1 VLFRPVA
8 TPILGLLMLAAGVP
22 VPTINPEPSCRSA
35 AARAQPIGDAEI
47 CMRLE
52 RRARDEMVTRW
63 GEFSDGDKAACISLA
78 TAGGNPTYTELL
90 TCLDLKRHARLLRE
104 REGRDAIA
112 WGRAR

>member
-1 VLFRPVA
+1 MLFLPIA
-8 TPILGLLMLAAGVP
+8 TPVLGLLMSAAGAL

-35 AARAQPIGDAEI
+35 AARAQPIGDIEI

-90 TCLDLKRHARLLRE
+90 TCLELKRDARLLRE
-104 REGRDAIA
+104 REGRDANA
-112 WGRAR
+112 WDRAR